1 MKFEE
6 IGRSFKDQNNL
17 VTIIEQNVQRD
28 NLAMRNEIQ
37 SIQKEMADRVKKFQ
51 EQLIEIN
58 SRMGSQMTSFDY
70 EVQDVKLNNK
80 NILNAFDG

>member
-80 NILNAFDG
+80 NI

>member
-80 NILNAFDG
+80 NILNAFNG